1 MSRHNYNSPRRLG
14 LESLEG
20 RQLMAANPFGNVQVN
35 VNKLGNVTSSAGD
48 LVLTGDSNQHDLE
61 IVQVTQSGQPV
72 AGRYFI
78 APHQGTKLN
87 GQTAGMFV
95 SGVTHDI
102 KITLGG
108 NNDRL
113 KLDAENGNDFGF
125 RVPNDLN
132 INLGN
137 GNNVLSI
144 DHIDV
149 GDDANIFS
157 GGGADSVFFR
167 GLVGFNGSVNVDGG
181 ANDLNIDTGNR
192 NDNVTLQNFAVKRD
206 VNVRVG
212 GTDSFTDSV
221 DMLFA
226 SIGRNTNV
234 DTGAGSDF
242 VNINEV
248 GFNGAATINTGAD
261 IDTVSVTESQ
271 ADQFFFNLGAGDDTM
286 TMTDSFG
293 RRATLNGGT
302 GTNDRLTENSG
313 SQFTEQF
320 LVVNFEHHNN

>member
-1 MSRHNYNSPRRLG
+1 MSRHNYQSPRRLA

-35 VNKLGNVTSSAGD
+35 VNAAHD
-48 LVLTGDSNQHDLE
+48 LVLQGDNNQHDLE
-61 IVQVTQSGQPV
+61 IVQVTQNGQPV

-78 APHQGTKLN
+78 APHQGTTLN
-87 GQTAGMFV
+87 GQTGGLFF

-113 KLDAENGNDFGF
+113 NLHAENGNDFGF
-125 RVPNDLN
+125 KVPNDLS

-137 GNNVLSI
+137 GNNVLNI

-149 GDDANIFS
+149 GDDATIFS
-157 GGGADSVFFR
+157 GSGADSVFFR
-167 GLVGFNGSVNVDGG
+167 GLVGFNGNVNVDHG
-181 ANDLNIDTGNR
+181 ANDLIIDTGNR

-206 VNVRVG
+206 VSVRVG

-226 SIGRNTNV
+226 SIGRNTTV

-242 VNINEV
+242 VSIDEV
-248 GFNGAATINTGAD
+248 GFNGSATINTGAD
-261 IDTVSVTESQ
+261 SDTVSVKESQ
-271 ADQFFFNLGAGDDTM
+271 ADQFFFNLGTGDDTM
-286 TMTDSFG
+286 TMTNSFG
-293 RRATLNGGT
+293 RRATLNGGS
-302 GTNDRLTENSG
+302 NSHDSDRLTESG
-313 SQFTEQF
+313 NQFTEQF
-320 LVVNFEHHNN
+320 AIVNFEHHNN